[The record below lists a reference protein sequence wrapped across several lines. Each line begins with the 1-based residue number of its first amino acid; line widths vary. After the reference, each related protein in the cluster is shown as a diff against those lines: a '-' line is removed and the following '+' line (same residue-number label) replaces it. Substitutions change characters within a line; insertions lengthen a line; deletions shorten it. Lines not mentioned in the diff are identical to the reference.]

1 MTGTGTNIDP
11 FVVSNWSELKSSA
24 EQNDVYIRLSY
35 NDEWNMND
43 EYPEGIPLITLRCA
57 EIDGNNSVIKNLR
70 ASGGV
75 FTYGGKNT
83 VIKNLTFESMYLSN
97 CVFLYW
103 QSPNTEYT
111 LCSFENVK
119 IGGEL
124 YGAALASVY
133 HLPVIFNRCSI
144 SLYLSNGEFNNDSD
158 ATFSNCDIRLI
169 GTTSAVSN
177 IVLKSSRLQ
186 GNIESVGEL
195 GYFMI
200 RNASEYSVVDI
211 SMINYS
217 EVTAIGDI
225 NGVLI
230 NIDKTGNAEVNNKFI
245 QATSAQMK
253 DAEWLH
259 DHGFPCGRG

>member
-35 NDEWNMND
+35 NDEWNMNN

-111 LCSFENVK
+111 LCSLVNVK

-124 YGAALASVY
+124 YGAALSSVY

-169 GTTSAVSN
+169 GTMNAVSN

-195 GYFMI
+195 GYFTI
-200 RNASEYSVVDI
+200 KGASEYSVVDM

-217 EVTAIGDI
+217 EITANGDI

-245 QATSAQMK
+245 QATSEQML

-259 DHGFPCGRG
+259 AHGFPCGG